1 MEQASMS
8 KLSRSLIGS
17 VSAAVLGVLLFG
29 FSGAFTAHE
38 AAAESPP
45 TPPARFAGSV
55 TLDGAPVAPGTV
67 ITAVI
72 GSASCGATSSYTS
85 GAEARYNLDVPALDP
100 GAAPNCGTE
109 GASVTFYVGAI
120 KATEVG
126 SWKNYELNIVN
137 LTAVTPKPSPS
148 PTSGGGGA
156 VVTPK
161 PPATGNGTLAAS
173 DGNNAWLFAILGL
186 GTVALGAAGA
196 VAARRGR

>member
-8 KLSRSLIGS
+8 KLLRSLVSGA
-17 VSAAVLGVLLFG
+17 SAAVLGVLLLG

-45 TPPARFAGSV
+45 TPPSRFAGSV

-72 GSASCGATSSYTS
+72 GSASCGATSTYTS

-100 GAAPNCGTE
+100 GASPNCGTD
-109 GASVTFYVGAI
+109 GASVTFFVGAI
-120 KATEVG
+120 KAKEVG
-126 SWKNYELNIVN
+126 SWKNYELSVLN
-137 LTAVTPKPSPS
+137 LTAETPKPSPS
-148 PTSGGGGA
+148 PSAPGGGA
-156 VVTPK
+156 ATPK
-161 PPATGNGTLAAS
+161 PPATGNGIVADS
-173 DGNNAWLFAILGL
+173 NGSNAWLFAVLGL

>member
-8 KLSRSLIGS
+8 KLLRSLVGGA
-17 VSAAVLGVLLFG
+17 SATVLGVLLLG

-45 TPPARFAGSV
+45 TPPSRFAGSV

-72 GSASCGATSSYTS
+72 GSASCGATSTYTS

-100 GAAPNCGTE
+100 GASPNCGTD
-109 GASVTFYVGAI
+109 GASVTFFVGAI
-120 KATEVG
+120 KAKEVG
-126 SWKNYELNIVN
+126 SWKNYELSVLN
-137 LTAVTPKPSPS
+137 LTAETPKPSPS
-148 PTSGGGGA
+148 PSAPGGTPVA
-156 VVTPK
+156 TPK
-161 PPATGNGTLAAS
+161 APATGNGAIAAS
-173 DGNNAWLFAILGL
+173 DSNSAWLFAVLGL

>member
-1 MEQASMS
+1 MS
-8 KLSRSLIGS
+8 KFLWLLVGG
-17 VSAAVLGVLLFG
+17 VFATVLGVLLLG

-45 TPPARFAGSV
+45 TPPSRFAGSV

-72 GSASCGATSSYTS
+72 GSASCGATSTYTS

-100 GAAPNCGTE
+100 GASPNCGTD
-109 GASVTFYVGAI
+109 GASVTFFVGAI
-120 KATEVG
+120 KAKEVG
-126 SWKNYELNIVN
+126 SWKNYELSVLN
-137 LTAVTPKPSPS
+137 LTAETPKPSPS
-148 PTSGGGGA
+148 PSAPGGTPVA
-156 VVTPK
+156 TPK
-161 PPATGNGTLAAS
+161 APATGNGAIAAS
-173 DGNNAWLFAILGL
+173 DSNSAWLFAVLGL

>member
-1 MEQASMS
+1 MS
-8 KLSRSLIGS
+8 KLLRSLVGGA
-17 VSAAVLGVLLFG
+17 SATVLGVLLLG

-45 TPPARFAGSV
+45 TPPSRFAGSV

-72 GSASCGATSSYTS
+72 GSASCGATSTYTS

-100 GAAPNCGTE
+100 GASPNCGTD
-109 GASVTFYVGAI
+109 GASVTFFVGAI
-120 KATEVG
+120 KAKEVG
-126 SWKNYELNIVN
+126 SWKNYELSVLN
-137 LTAVTPKPSPS
+137 LTAETPKPSPS
-148 PTSGGGGA
+148 PSAPGGTPVA
-156 VVTPK
+156 TPK
-161 PPATGNGTLAAS
+161 APATGNGAIAAS
-173 DGNNAWLFAILGL
+173 DRNSAWLFAVLGL

>member
-1 MEQASMS
+1 MS
-8 KLSRSLIGS
+8 KLLRSLVGGA
-17 VSAAVLGVLLFG
+17 SATVLGVLLLG

-45 TPPARFAGSV
+45 TPPSRFAGSV

-72 GSASCGATSSYTS
+72 GSASCGATSTYTS

-100 GAAPNCGTE
+100 GASPNCGTD
-109 GASVTFYVGAI
+109 GASVTFFVGAI
-120 KATEVG
+120 KAKEVG
-126 SWKNYELNIVN
+126 SWKNYELSVLN
-137 LTAVTPKPSPS
+137 LTAETPKPSPS
-148 PTSGGGGA
+148 PSAPGGTPVA
-156 VVTPK
+156 TPK
-161 PPATGNGTLAAS
+161 APATGNGAIAAS
-173 DGNNAWLFAILGL
+173 DSNSAWLFAVLGL